1 MRADMEGTNAAPEE
15 IAKFDRLASRW
26 WDANGEMKPLHDI
39 NPLRLRYVRQHAEL
53 KGQRVLDVGCGGGLL
68 SEAMAKEGA
77 QVTAIDLSKEA
88 LQVARLH
95 LLESGLEADYRLIS
109 AERLAAREPA
119 AFDVVTCMELLEHVP
134 DPESLVVACAR
145 LAKPGGR
152 VVFSTI
158 NRNPKSY
165 LLAIVAA
172 ERVLRLLPAG
182 THDFRRF
189 IRPSELDRFAR
200 AGGLMLRDL
209 TGIVYNPV
217 LRRYS
222 LARDVD
228 VNYLACYERTA

>member
-77 QVTAIDLSKEA
+77 RVTAIDLSKEA

-145 LAKPGGR
+145 LTKPGGK

-165 LLAIVAA
+165 VLAIVAA

-217 LRRYS
+217 LHRYS

-228 VNYLACYERTA
+228 VNYLACYERTT